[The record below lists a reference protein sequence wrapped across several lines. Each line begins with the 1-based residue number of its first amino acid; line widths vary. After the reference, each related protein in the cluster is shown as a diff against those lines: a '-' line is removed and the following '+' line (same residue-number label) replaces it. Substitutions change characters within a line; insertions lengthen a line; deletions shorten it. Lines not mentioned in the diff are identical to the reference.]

1 MVERVL
7 ERKREPEPQETI
19 YDQMRRIDN
28 ERIKRLAEGQ
38 VVIKGRDIEWEQSRQ
53 GLIKFYSYDM
63 IFDKLSVAGW
73 RIFVNRIK
81 KQGGKHVH
89 QGGLPLFVLSGKG
102 YTVVD
107 GVRYDWE
114 EGDLILLPIKPGGCE
129 HQHFNEDPDKPS
141 EWIAFIFKPLRD
153 PAGVEFVQKQE
164 HPDWM
169 MSPKTTR

>member
-7 ERKREPEPQETI
+7 ERRREAEPQETI

-53 GLIKFYSYDM
+53 GFIKFYSYDM

-73 RIFVNRIK
+73 RIFVNQIK
-81 KQGGKHVH
+81 KHGGKHVH

-129 HQHFNEDPDKPS
+129 HQHFNEDPDTPA
-141 EWIAFIFKPLRD
+141 EWIAFIFKPHRD
-153 PAGVEFVQKQE
+153 PAGVEFVQKEE

-169 MSPKTTR
+169 MGPKTTR